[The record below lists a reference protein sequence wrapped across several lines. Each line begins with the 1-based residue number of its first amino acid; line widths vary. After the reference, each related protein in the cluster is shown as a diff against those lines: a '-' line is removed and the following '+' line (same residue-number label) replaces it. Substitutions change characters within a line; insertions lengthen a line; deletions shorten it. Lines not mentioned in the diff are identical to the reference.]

1 MKTKVSIILFTT
13 ISIILCISC
22 SIKNYNTRIVD
33 GVKYKLVSPA
43 KTNDNGII
51 DNELWQK
58 EGVTNRYYTPSL
70 SGNSMLPIMSR

>member
-1 MKTKVSIILFTT
+1 MKTKLSISLFTI

-22 SIKNYNTRIVD
+22 SIKNYNTRIVN
-33 GVKYKLVSPA
+33 GVKYKLISPA

-58 EGVTNRYYTPSL
+58 EGVTNVYYTPSL
-70 SGNSMLPIMSR
+70 SGSSMLPIMSR